1 MCDLSHRTFMS
12 LTVAKTHPVPLKD
25 PMYFSKEREVYR
37 LFIIPWESLDLQVAL
52 CPMLEIKHLQ
62 TAQDK

>member
-1 MCDLSHRTFMS
+1 MS

-25 PMYFSKEREVYR
+25 PTYFSKEREVCR
-37 LFIIPWESLDLQVAL
+37 LFIIPWESLDLQVVL